1 MIEEEEPRA
10 VGIASV
16 GLHSVVMDL
25 DRVALLIIA
34 SASWRVAGLRYMM
47 CHHVHVRLEAD
58 IGGHGGADACGAA
71 GYLGAAMDVVDLHD
85 RGLRMVKS
93 CRSLDVV
100 R

>member
-1 MIEEEEPRA
+1 
-10 VGIASV
+10 
-16 GLHSVVMDL
+16 
-25 DRVALLIIA
+25 
-34 SASWRVAGLRYMM
+34 MM
-47 CHHVHVRLEAD
+47 YHHVHVRLEAD

-85 RGLRMVKS
+85 RDLRMVKS